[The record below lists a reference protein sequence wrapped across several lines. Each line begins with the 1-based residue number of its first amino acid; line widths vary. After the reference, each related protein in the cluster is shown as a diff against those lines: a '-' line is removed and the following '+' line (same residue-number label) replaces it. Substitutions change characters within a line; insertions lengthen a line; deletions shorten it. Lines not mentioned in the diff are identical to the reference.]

1 MKSIKTG
8 IETVNVTAGNG
19 GRAREGLTTEIA
31 SICLINDERYDALKR
46 EIKTAVATLGTAIMV
61 FQIIVKILGV

>member
-8 IETVNVTAGNG
+8 IEIVNVTAGNG

-31 SICLINDERYDALKR
+31 SICLINDERYDAQKERLKQP
-46 EIKTAVATLGTAIMV
+46 L
-61 FQIIVKILGV
+61 QY